1 MPSKYGFGN
10 TRKKSPVYKKAKYGE
25 AQRNPVMLTKEGK
38 EKIMASDANPEF
50 KKAIEQAPLKM
61 YGKKSPTKMYGKKS
75 PAKAGQT
82 AGQIVKRERLL
93 VRPEGPKTNRRA
105 MTGRRGL

>member
-50 KKAIEQAPLKM
+50 KKAIEEAPL
-61 YGKKSPTKMYGKKS
+61 KMYGKKS

-82 AGQIVKRERLL
+82 AGQIVKRERML